1 MADACFFLMQNYSGD
16 AGVQPFMPGISW
28 VNAGYGQDITVRELG
43 EKIAAI
49 TGFEGDILCDAI
61 HPDGTPKKLL
71 DSSKLFRLGWKPR
84 ISLDEGL
91 RKTYE
96 DYRVNQEN
104 YRK

>member
-1 MADACFFLMQNYSGD
+1 
-16 AGVQPFMPGISW
+16 MPGISW

-49 TGFEGDILCDAI
+49 TGFEGDILYDAI